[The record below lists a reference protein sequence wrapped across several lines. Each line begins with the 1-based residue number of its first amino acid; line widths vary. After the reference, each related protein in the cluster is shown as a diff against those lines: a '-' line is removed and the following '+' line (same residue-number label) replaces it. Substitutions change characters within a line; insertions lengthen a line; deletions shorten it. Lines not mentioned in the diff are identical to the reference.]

1 MFQFSYM
8 EFLMRPREGST
19 TMHKERLWIGM
30 REFGECTWLTVD
42 DLEEEIKGE
51 RCKAM
56 RLHILIVSLESLSL
70 TLTQFFY
77 VVSGSFFQ
85 WYISSKIYRSMYCTR
100 HIELLNR
107 YCFWVP
113 LLKFFGCLKRVNI
126 YTAVMEILRYA
137 TCHSMPW
144 VSYLLSSFGSLMF

>member
-1 MFQFSYM
+1 MLLQSRNHKQLHESNNKQLNKKLQPNWSTKLSKQSWPTKFQFSYM

-30 REFGECTWLTVD
+30 REFGKCTWLRVD

-77 VVSGSFFQ
+77 VVSGFFFQ
-85 WYISSKIYRSMYCTR
+85 WYISSKIYRSMYCN
-100 HIELLNR
+100 ELILLQDTLN
-107 YCFWVP
+107 F
-113 LLKFFGCLKRVNI
+113 
-126 YTAVMEILRYA
+126 
-137 TCHSMPW
+137 
-144 VSYLLSSFGSLMF
+144 